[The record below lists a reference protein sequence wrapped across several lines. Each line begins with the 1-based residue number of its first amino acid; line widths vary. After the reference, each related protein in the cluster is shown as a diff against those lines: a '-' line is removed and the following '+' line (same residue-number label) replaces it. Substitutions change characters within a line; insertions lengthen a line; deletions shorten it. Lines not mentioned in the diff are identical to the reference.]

1 MSIYGNFLCTMPRS
15 KHPSSSHI
23 ARLSL
28 AGSKWSCC
36 KGATATCGSASLPSS
51 TTLPPNMTDLSKA
64 KIYWEGATNSRRTDR
79 LIGWLEE
86 NPTDRIK
93 LFSDSSQDARAAN
106 RRKIVGK
113 ESKMYIYIKIANTV
127 FSADDNPQIRDGYM
141 HHMDKFARAVE
152 NRLQTYA
159 FHLSLIIY

>member
-1 MSIYGNFLCTMPRS
+1 
-15 KHPSSSHI
+15 
-23 ARLSL
+23 
-28 AGSKWSCC
+28 
-36 KGATATCGSASLPSS
+36 
-51 TTLPPNMTDLSKA
+51 MTDLSKA

-113 ESKMYIYIKIANTV
+113 ESKMYIYIKIANAV